1 MKVKKLFLMFL
12 VVLFSMV
19 FCNGAWA
26 ATVKLK
32 SISASSKSVSTNV
45 DDTLQLCI
53 TALYSDKST
62 VDVTDD
68 STFKS
73 SNTKIAIADELGEV
87 TAISKGKT
95 KIIIKYNS
103 KSCVVNVTIKE
114 NTVSSNPQKDIIGL
128 WVNKNR
134 TYSKEFYTDGT
145 IVSML
150 KVSKNNRLEG
160 NGSYVFSSGTN
171 IKITYCYD
179 NSSPTTWYT
188 NAIIKGN
195 QLNFDGGNY
204 TNEIFYRCFG
214 KNPLLKYPLL
224 D

>member
-1 MKVKKLFLMFL
+1 MFL

-32 SISASSKSVSTNV
+32 SISVSSKSVSMNI

-62 VDVTDD
+62 VDVTAD

-73 SNTKIAIADELGEV
+73 SNTKIATVNRSGEV

-95 KIIIKYNS
+95 KITIKYNE
-103 KSCVVNVTIKE
+103 KSCTVNVTIKE
-114 NTVSSNPQKDIIGL
+114 STVSSNPKKDIIGL
-128 WVNKNR
+128 WVNEDE
-134 TYSKEFYTDGT
+134 TESLEFYKNGT
-145 IVSML
+145 VVSML

-171 IKITYCYD
+171 IKITHYYD

-188 NAIIKGN
+188 NAIIKDN
-195 QLNFDGGNY
+195 QLSFDGGNY
-204 TNEIFYRCFG
+204 TKEVFYRYFG

-224 D
+224 

>member
-1 MKVKKLFLMFL
+1 MFL

-73 SNTKIAIADELGEV
+73 SNTKIAIVDELGEV

-95 KIIIKYNS
+95 KITIKYNE
-103 KSCVVNVTIKE
+103 KSCTVNVTIKE
-114 NTVSSNPQKDIIGL
+114 STVSSNPKKDIIGL
-128 WVNKNR
+128 WVNEDE
-134 TYSKEFYTDGT
+134 TESLEFYKNGT
-145 IVSML
+145 AIFML
-150 KVSKNNRLEG
+150 KVLENNRLEG

-171 IKITYCYD
+171 IKITHYYD

-188 NAIIKGN
+188 NAIIKDN
-195 QLNFDGGNY
+195 QLSFDGGNY
-204 TNEIFYRCFG
+204 TKEVFYRYFG

>member
-73 SNTKIAIADELGEV
+73 SNTKIAIVDELGEV

-95 KIIIKYNS
+95 KITIKYNE
-103 KSCVVNVTIKE
+103 KSCTVNVTIKE
-114 NTVSSNPQKDIIGL
+114 STVSSNPKKDIIGL
-128 WVNKNR
+128 WVNEDE
-134 TYSKEFYTDGT
+134 TESLEFYKNGT
-145 IVSML
+145 AIFML
-150 KVSKNNRLEG
+150 KVLENNRLEDI
-160 NGSYVFSSGTN
+160 NYYVFSSGTN
-171 IKITYCYD
+171 IKITTTLPD
-179 NSSPTTWYT
+179 KTTKTWYT
-188 NAIIKGN
+188 NAIIEGN
-195 QLNFDGGNY
+195 KLHFDGGNY
-204 TNEIFYRCFG
+204 TNEVFYRYFG
-214 KNPLLKYPLL
+214 KNPLLQYPIL
-224 D
+224 